1 VFLANDQLFRLLGWL
16 KKMAEFDLLKR
27 FVTAD
32 GPPKKVE
39 LESDDPEVALLFS
52 NYLSKQGKV
61 KHRANPQH
69 DLLNL
74 LHKTRQEEIGGI
86 LFQVLSELNSE
97 LQLCAGSGEKLSYES
112 YCALRSKVSKRLR
125 RWLTT
130 KIFLCLRDGEK
141 SEVDIHALYDFFYSI
156 GCMVKTRL
164 TLQSYQDPSQPM
176 GWLRESDVERWILD
190 LYPSITIR
198 SSFAQNDPE
207 FLAVYSA
214 AATRCFFFFLD
225 PQKLDRVSIDTL
237 VASPITDALLEVTLT
252 AEEDAL
258 SEAELRELSNNW

>member
-1 VFLANDQLFRLLGWL
+1 
-16 KKMAEFDLLKR
+16 MAASFDLLRKFVSSDGQPKR
-27 FVTAD
+27 I
-32 GPPKKVE
+32 E
-39 LESDDPEVALLFS
+39 LESDDPEVVLLFS
-52 NYLSKQGKV
+52 AYLSKLGNV
-61 KHRANPQH
+61 KRRENPQA

-74 LHKTRQEEIGGI
+74 LHKTRQEEVGGI

-97 LQLCAGSGEKLSYES
+97 LQLCAGTGERLSYEG
-112 YCALRSKVSKRLR
+112 YCALRSRVSKRLR

-141 SEVDIHALYDFFYSI
+141 SEVDIHSLYDFFYSI

-164 TLQSYQDPSQPM
+164 TLQSYQDASQPT
-176 GWLRESDVERWILD
+176 GWLRERDVERWILD
-190 LYPSITIR
+190 LYPSITMR
-198 SSFAQNDPE
+198 SEFAHNDSE

-252 AEEDAL
+252 AEEEAL